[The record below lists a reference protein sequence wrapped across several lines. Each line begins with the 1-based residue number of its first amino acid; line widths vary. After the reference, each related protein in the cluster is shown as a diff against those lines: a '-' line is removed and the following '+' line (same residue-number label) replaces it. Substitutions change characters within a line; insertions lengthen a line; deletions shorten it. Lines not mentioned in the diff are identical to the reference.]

1 MDLSPQQA
9 RRFFLSGTVAFPTP
23 FLSSGIISFETNNWT
38 LGVGQ
43 PALATSFVVV
53 QEVAAGAGTIVRVIK
68 QEDVAALF
76 VPGEMVGSEFEVS
89 NSATIDNLEQGL
101 WFYNTKVD
109 VEAIQQAIKP
119 KPDTSFLNRSSSLRG
134 IAYVQ
139 AGAQIWNV
147 AEIPATAAES
157 CHIDWPEPE
166 IGRISCLCRWSCR

>member
-43 PALATSFVVV
+43 PALATNFVVV
-53 QEVAAGAGTIVRVIK
+53 QEHAAGDRTIVRVIK

-76 VPGEMVGSEFEVS
+76 VPGEMIGSQFEVS
-89 NSATIDNLEQGL
+89 NSPTIDNLEQGL

-109 VEAIQQAIKP
+109 VEAIQQVIQP
-119 KPDTSFLNRSSSLRG
+119 KPDTSFHNRTSSLRG
-134 IAYVQ
+134 IAY
-139 AGAQIWNV
+139 ALASAQIWNI
-147 AEIPATAAES
+147 AEIPSTAAES
-157 CHIDWPEPE
+157 CDIDWPDPHV
-166 IGRISCLCRWSCR
+166 GRISCVCRWPCR